1 MGRDYGWFVVHHELK
16 LVEEGLLLGRQ
27 AELKEGVLVAIVRIS
42 EFLVELDELVE
53 NHVSLLCLFEVLEAA
68 LVDPTTIVRESI
80 LFFVVCYFDLLCVH
94 FM

>member
-1 MGRDYGWFVVHHELK
+1 MGRDYGWLVVHHELK
-16 LVEEGLLLGRQ
+16 FVEEGLFLGRQ

-53 NHVSLLCLFEVLEAA
+53 NHVSLLCLFEVLKAA
-68 LVDPTTIVRESI
+68 LVDPTTIVGESI